1 MNKKELDNWISL
13 NFDDLL
19 DVATNIISYR
29 NYEPGVLINMTYEY
43 LLEKINILTKKNIR
57 SIAINWMN
65 TNIKRQNTRIKSG
78 RESECLRKNHL
89 FDLDIN
95 LTNDEDESYVL
106 REAMWKS
113 IEEYKDVIEDPV
125 MLSVYLLYIVRGFNS
140 SSKLAKELKINR
152 TYCSKWIGQL
162 KKDIL
167 LYHNNNN

>member
-89 FDLDIN
+89 FDFGNFLKWGN
-95 LTNDEDESYVL
+95 TQSQ
-106 REAMWKS
+106 
-113 IEEYKDVIEDPV
+113 
-125 MLSVYLLYIVRGFNS
+125 VYN
-140 SSKLAKELKINR
+140 
-152 TYCSKWIGQL
+152 
-162 KKDIL
+162 
-167 LYHNNNN
+167 LYHHLIKI